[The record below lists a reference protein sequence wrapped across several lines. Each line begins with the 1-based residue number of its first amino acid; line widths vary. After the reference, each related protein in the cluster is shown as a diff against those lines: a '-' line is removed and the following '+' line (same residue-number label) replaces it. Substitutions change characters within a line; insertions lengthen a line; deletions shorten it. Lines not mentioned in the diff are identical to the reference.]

1 MSFLSF
7 FDFSPILIKK
17 LHEFI
22 VEADVT
28 VEEWR
33 KLVDFA
39 LQIARADWL
48 FLVAAC
54 ALLVEAG
61 QVTTDQRDE
70 MVSRFVLPAL
80 VRQLSIRPS
89 PACRSWFQMSWA

>member
-1 MSFLSF
+1 M

-33 KLVDFA
+33 KLVDSV
-39 LQIARADWL
+39 LQNAVADCL
-48 FLVAAC
+48 LLVAAC

-70 MVSRFVLPAL
+70 MVSLFDPAL
-80 VRQLSIRPS
+80 VRQLSFRPS
-89 PACRSWFQMSWA
+89 PACRSWYQMSWV